1 VTKREEEIRAR
12 IKAVEDAPDSGP
24 QLHDALDVANAHALK
39 DVAFLLG
46 VLNAIRNGAPA

>member
-1 VTKREEEIRAR
+1 MTEREEEIRAR
-12 IKAVEDAPDSGP
+12 LESGMYAPDSGP
-24 QLHDALDVANAHALK
+24 RLHDALDVANAHALK

>member
-1 VTKREEEIRAR
+1 MTKREEEIRAR

-24 QLHDALDVANAHALK
+24 RLHDAIDVANAHALK